1 MWVYPIPR
9 YKDGVPINENS
20 TCYESSGYNLLIKD
34 VKQKDAGVFTIAL
47 GNKER
52 GLYRN
57 LSYTLVVQGKA
68 PFKSLLYPIL
78 YPIPC
83 PSK

>member
-20 TCYESSGYNLLIKD
+20 TCYESSGYNLFVKD

-52 GLYRN
+52 GLYRT
-57 LSYTLVVQGKA
+57 LSYTLIVQGKA
-68 PFKSLLYPIL
+68 LISP
-78 YPIPC
+78 
-83 PSK
+83 